1 MIIDLYIVH
10 RLCFFVAQKADALDV
25 CRLSQNGNNCLI
37 SVISEKIQSYWPDYI
52 LISIY
57 ATLISNSCLSLQ
69 VQLTRHIIA
78 LAVQLC

>member
-37 SVISEKIQSYWPDYI
+37 STIPEEIQSYLPDYI
-52 LISIY
+52 LISIH
-57 ATLISNSCLSLQ
+57 ATLISSSCLSLQ
-69 VQLTRHIIA
+69 AQLTRHIIV